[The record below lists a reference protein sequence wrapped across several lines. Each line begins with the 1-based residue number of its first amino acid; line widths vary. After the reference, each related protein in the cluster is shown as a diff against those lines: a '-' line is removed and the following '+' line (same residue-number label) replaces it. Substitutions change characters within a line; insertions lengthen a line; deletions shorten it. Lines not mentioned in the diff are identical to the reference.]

1 MLDTNDYS
9 IVYWSFQTNMNNSP
23 NPMYSPQQALQRQV
37 HSTNSVPALPP
48 KLFNPLPSSSTS
60 SPIMSPPAPPVLPP
74 PSDYHKSTSKVPTPP
89 PLPPLPTTSPHENL
103 IIELG
108 IMGFSRAQAIDALE
122 KNDNDLIKATNFLL
136 DQA

>member
-1 MLDTNDYS
+1 MS
-9 IVYWSFQTNMNNSP
+9 NSP
-23 NPMYSPQQALQRQV
+23 SNMYPSQQLQRQA

-60 SPIMSPPAPPVLPP
+60 SPIMSPPVLPP
-74 PSDYHKSTSKVPTPP
+74 PSDYHKSNSTPPPPPP
-89 PLPPLPTTSPHENL
+89 PLPPLPTNSPHENL
-103 IIELG
+103 ITELG